1 LLIENPEKK
10 SGRKVSPFWND
21 MLDGAEVEMAGVV
34 LSGADGGLLQADV
47 FRPDGGAGVLGSLRD
62 KAAARK
68 EIDEGRK
75 GGVYEFFAQFSGVVS
90 NLEDWPQRRLLI
102 QLRR

>member
-1 LLIENPEKK
+1 
-10 SGRKVSPFWND
+10 

-47 FRPDGGAGVLGSLRD
+47 VRPDGGAAVLGSLGD
-62 KAAARK
+62 KATAGK

-75 GGVYEFFAQFSGVVS
+75 GGVYEFF
-90 NLEDWPQRRLLI
+90 
-102 QLRR
+102 